1 MTVEIERH
9 PDLPAL
15 AAAAALRFA
24 AAARAAV
31 AARGE
36 FLAALSGGRTPQAL
50 YEALSRP
57 PQAAPVPWA
66 NTHLF
71 WGDERCVPLDD
82 PRSNVRLAQAHLLS
96 RVPVPPRQIHP
107 APADAPAQE
116 AAARWEAELRGFFA
130 PRQPQAA
137 FPAFDLI
144 LLGVGTDGH
153 VASLFAGDPALAECE
168 RWTAA
173 VAARGDPPVAR
184 LTLTLPVLLAARE
197 ILVLAAGREKVAVLE
212 AVAAGEPAT
221 RALPVARLARR
232 PLRCLVSA

>member
-1 MTVEIERH
+1 LTVEIERH

-24 AAARAAV
+24 AAARTAV

-66 NTHLF
+66 DTHLF

-82 PRSNVRLAQAHLLS
+82 PRSNHFLAQAHLLS

-107 APADAPAQE
+107 APAEVPAAE

-130 PRQPQAA
+130 PRQPEAA

-144 LLGVGTDGH
+144 LLGVGSDGH
-153 VASLFAGDPALAECE
+153 VASLFPGDPALDERE

-173 VAARGDPPVAR
+173 VAPQGDPAVAR
-184 LTLTLPVLLAARE
+184 LTLTLPVLVAARE
-197 ILVLAAGREKVAVLE
+197 VLVLAADRDKLRLLE

>member
-1 MTVEIERH
+1 LTVEIERH

-24 AAARAAV
+24 AAARSAV
-31 AARGE
+31 AQRGE
-36 FLAALSGGRTPQAL
+36 FVVALSGGRTPQAL
-50 YEALSRP
+50 YEALSGP
-57 PQAAPVPWA
+57 PPAAPVPWA
-66 NTHLF
+66 DTHLF
-71 WGDERCVPLDD
+71 WGDERCVPPDD
-82 PRSNVRLAQAHLLS
+82 VRSNYFLARAHLLS
-96 RVPVPPRQIHP
+96 RVPVPPRQVHP
-107 APADAPAQE
+107 APADAPPPE

-130 PRQPQAA
+130 SRQPQAA

-153 VASLFAGDPALAECE
+153 VASLFPGDPALAERE

-184 LTLTLPVLLAARE
+184 LTLTLPLLLAARE

-212 AVAAGEPAT
+212 AVAAGEAAT
-221 RALPVARLARR
+221 RGLPVARLARR

>member
-31 AARGE
+31 AERGE
-36 FLAALSGGRTPQAL
+36 FVAALSGGRTPQAL

-57 PQAAPVPWA
+57 PLASAVPWKDS
-66 NTHLF
+66 HLF

-82 PRSNVRLAQAHLLS
+82 ARSNHFLARAHLLS
-96 RVPVPPRQIHP
+96 RVPVPPRQVHP
-107 APADAPAQE
+107 APVDGPAQE
-116 AAARWEAELRGFFA
+116 AAARWESELRGFFA
-130 PRQPQAA
+130 PRQPLAA
-137 FPAFDLI
+137 FPAFDLL
-144 LLGVGTDGH
+144 LLGVGADGH
-153 VASLFAGDPALAECE
+153 VASLFPGDPALAERE

-173 VAARGDPPVAR
+173 VAPRGDPAVAR

-197 ILVLAAGREKVAVLE
+197 VLVLAADRDKLGLLE

-221 RALPVARLARR
+221 RALPIALLARR
-232 PLRCLVSA
+232 PLRCLVTA

>member
-1 MTVEIERH
+1 
-9 PDLPAL
+9 
-15 AAAAALRFA
+15 
-24 AAARAAV
+24 
-31 AARGE
+31 
-36 FLAALSGGRTPQAL
+36 
-50 YEALSRP
+50 
-57 PQAAPVPWA
+57 VPWA

-82 PRSNVRLAQAHLLS
+82 PRSNHFLAQAHLLS

-107 APADAPAQE
+107 APAEVPAAE

-130 PRQPQAA
+130 PRQPEAA

-144 LLGVGTDGH
+144 LLGVGSDGH
-153 VASLFAGDPALAECE
+153 VASLFPGDPALDERE
-168 RWTAA
+168 RWTAT
-173 VAARGDPPVAR
+173 VAPQGDPAVAR
-184 LTLTLPVLLAARE
+184 LTLTLPVLVAARE
-197 ILVLAAGREKVAVLE
+197 VLVLAADRDKLRLLE

>member
-1 MTVEIERH
+1 LTVEIERH

-24 AAARAAV
+24 AAARTAV

-36 FLAALSGGRTPQAL
+36 FVAALSGGRTPQAL
-50 YEALSRP
+50 YEALSGP
-57 PQAAPVPWA
+57 PLATAVPWA
-66 NTHLF
+66 DTHLF
-71 WGDERCVPLDD
+71 WGDERCVPLGDAG
-82 PRSNVRLAQAHLLS
+82 SNYFLARAHLLS
-96 RVPVPPRQIHP
+96 SVPVPPRQIHP
-107 APADAPAQE
+107 APVDAPAQE

-130 PRQPQAA
+130 PRQPEAA

-144 LLGVGTDGH
+144 LLGVGADGH
-153 VASLFAGDPALAECE
+153 VASLFPGDPALAERE

-173 VAARGDPPVAR
+173 VAPRGDPAVAR

-197 ILVLAAGREKVAVLE
+197 VLVLAAGREKVAVLE
-212 AVAAGEPAT
+212 SVAAGEAAT

>member
-1 MTVEIERH
+1 MTIEIERH
-9 PDLPAL
+9 PDVPAL

-24 AAARAAV
+24 AAARTAV
-31 AARGE
+31 AERGE
-36 FLAALSGGRTPQAL
+36 FVAALSGGRTPQAL
-50 YEALSRP
+50 YEALGRP
-57 PQAAPVPWA
+57 PPAASVPWA
-66 NTHLF
+66 DTHLF

-82 PRSNVRLAQAHLLS
+82 PRSNYRLARAHLLS

-107 APADAPAQE
+107 APADVPVQE
-116 AAARWEAELRGFFA
+116 AAARWEAEIQRFFA
-130 PRQPQAA
+130 PRQPDAA

-153 VASLFAGDPALAECE
+153 IASLFPGDPALAERE

-173 VAARGDPPVAR
+173 VAPRGDPAVAR

-197 ILVLAAGREKVAVLE
+197 VLVLAADREKLRLLE

-221 RALPVARLARR
+221 HALPIARLARR